1 MKKKTVIISS
11 AAAIAVI
18 ALIHIFWVSALK
30 TSAFHMAE
38 NMCAQ
43 EGWWRDYITYS
54 MLSSDIKAVVSE
66 EEFSG
71 ESGALLKMYRSLEN
85 VEFSDK
91 DKSRFAGSTS
101 HWSGSPVPHIIT
113 DDDGRKYVVW
123 YDIDFDVNPWAI
135 IPQIKVVN
143 FTCHIEETAA
153 DMQKVEIP
161 NEINGHNVS
170 VIGDFGAES
179 LLVNLYDTN
188 GAIDSMK
195 ELGAYSLASGEY
207 RKLFEYPSDFYG
219 IADYNENYI
228 VWKISEGE
236 WWSDV
241 SLHIYDIKAGEMR
254 LISRCDSSGVILAD
268 GKVYFDN
275 FAESALYQYDI
286 AKDET
291 VKIADN
297 VKNPLL
303 FEDTPAYRGKDGNLY
318 AIDGSI
324 LEMNEPL
331 GGASVTVALDESMLI
346 ENGTPAE
353 WLKQCGEPLYY
364 ANGTIFSV
372 ALPDNA
378 ESVNVTDTVIR
389 DDGNPKY
396 DLKAAAR
403 EPDFDIFGGAVHIR
417 LEGHTAAF
425 LSSNL
430 ADYDAGAC
438 LRSFDIEFVS
448 EDTEHKYT
456 FCIRSDA
463 SFE

>member
-11 AAAIAVI
+11 AAAVAGI

-30 TSAFHMAE
+30 MSAFHMAE

-66 EEFSG
+66 EDFSG
-71 ESGALLKMYRSLEN
+71 ESDALLKMYRSLEN

-101 HWSGSPVPHIIT
+101 HWRGSPVPHIIT
-113 DDDGRKYVVW
+113 DDDGRKYIVW

-143 FTCHIEETAA
+143 FTCHIEEYEDSDSVREETADDEI
-153 DMQKVEIP
+153 DMDKP
-161 NEINGHNVS
+161 N
-170 VIGDFGAES
+170 
-179 LLVNLYDTN
+179 
-188 GAIDSMK
+188 
-195 ELGAYSLASGEY
+195 
-207 RKLFEYPSDFYG
+207 
-219 IADYNENYI
+219 
-228 VWKISEGE
+228 
-236 WWSDV
+236 
-241 SLHIYDIKAGEMR
+241 
-254 LISRCDSSGVILAD
+254 
-268 GKVYFDN
+268 
-275 FAESALYQYDI
+275 
-286 AKDET
+286 
-291 VKIADN
+291 
-297 VKNPLL
+297 
-303 FEDTPAYRGKDGNLY
+303 
-318 AIDGSI
+318 
-324 LEMNEPL
+324 
-331 GGASVTVALDESMLI
+331 GGASVTVVFDENMLI

-353 WLKQCGEPLYY
+353 WLKQCGEPIYY
-364 ANGTIFSV
+364 ANGTIFAV

-378 ESVNVTDTVIR
+378 ESVRVTDTVIR

-403 EPDFDIFGGAVHIR
+403 EPDFDIFDGAVHIR

-448 EDTEHKYT
+448 EETERKYT

-463 SFE
+463 SFEEYYPPAEPIACETVEVDGDTYIADCTADEWIKQKGEPPYYPDGTIFKVIPPNDGEVLKISCTESRVVDLTDYDFSSSKPISIDFEVSDGAAVFTVEPNYVSSDFCIWRCFDVTVDFGGDTQVYTFCVSSFGYD